1 MNTRTIVIAALSSS
15 ALSACAVSDKEFL
28 GYQDPTWG
36 EANRATMA
44 AQVINPNPEYDT
56 LVPETSAENA
66 VNAIDRYRAGEVEQP
81 ERQSTTEPVS
91 EGAGG
96 PG

>member
-1 MNTRTIVIAALSSS
+1 MNSKFAAALLLGGGL
-15 ALSACAVSDKEFL
+15 AISACSTVDKETF

-56 LVPETSAENA
+56 QVPETSAVNA
-66 VNAIDRYRAGEVEQP
+66 TNAIDRYRAGRVEQP
-81 ERQSTTEPVS
+81 DRISTTEAVS
-91 EGAGG
+91 EG
-96 PG
+96 PE